1 MAGKESNPIHQ
12 RIELLTE
19 KWEAVIKDPDVCVVR
34 INARDNEKEMI
45 DTFYTYLLGVDT
57 DNHDIPIIFSSIYH
71 GDSQYSQALLAELE
85 EMIEIWNDADKSNV
99 DVLMDQLNW
108 KPDYKLT
115 KTDNPA
121 FSFIQNINNLAAFLK
136 LAKGIHL
143 VPILRVSVLD
153 INGLTCWLNFMVKAG
168 VVSKVKLMLDD
179 TFSHPHFQSFAEKN
193 PGKVV
198 TLVPDLNMDKAMQQL
213 ASMGNPNDPGVQFRK
228 AFTALMQAIEQRKE
242 KDAGKFGAECIQ
254 IAQTNLEKN
263 PYWIGQLIAVNAAL
277 ANDQVGYRNFKK
289 AIEFSTRGVEASEK
303 AKEIIPDEYIHRK
316 FIAQAVMLRGSLYAA
331 SKEWLKAVADFTM
344 AANHYVYTND
354 MVLGMEAYR
363 MAGYAFDKAGNR
375 DAACNI
381 LTEALAISGTIS
393 PDMMR
398 YTTFAGVVEHLF
410 KINNEKYISNHDLQE
425 IAIEVY
431 GDDWIREI
439 KNWKNPDYD
448 QVSTPEKSMA

>member
-19 KWEAVIKDPDVCVVR
+19 KWEVVIKNPDVSVVR
-34 INARDNEKEMI
+34 INGRDNEKEMV

-57 DNHDIPIIFSSIYH
+57 DNHDIPIIFNSVYH
-71 GDSQYSQALLAELE
+71 SDEQYSKALLAELE
-85 EMIEIWNDADKSNV
+85 EMIETWNDSDKSNV
-99 DVLMDQLNW
+99 DVIMDQLDW
-108 KPDYKLT
+108 KPDYNLK
-115 KTDNPA
+115 KSGNPA
-121 FSFIQNINNLAAFLK
+121 FLFIQNINTLAAFLK
-136 LAKGIHL
+136 LPEGIHL
-143 VPILRVSVLD
+143 VAILRVSVLD
-153 INGLTCWLNFMVKAG
+153 IKGMTRWLNFVLNAG
-168 VVSKVKLMLDD
+168 VVPKVKLMIDD
-179 TFSHPHFQSFAEKN
+179 TFSHPHFQSFAENN
-193 PGKVV
+193 PGEVA

-213 ASMGNPNDPGVQFRK
+213 AAMGNPNDPGVQFRK

-254 IAQTNLEKN
+254 IANSNLKTN
-263 PYWIGQLIAVNAAL
+263 PYWIGQVIAVNAAL

-289 AIEFSTRGVEASEK
+289 AIEFSTKGVEASEK

-316 FIAQAVMLRGSLYAA
+316 FIAQAIMLRGSLYAA
-331 SKEWLKAVADFTM
+331 SKEWIKAIEDFTA

-354 MVLGMEAYR
+354 MILAMEAYR
-363 MAGYAFDKAGNR
+363 MAGYSYNKAGDR

-381 LTEALAISGTIS
+381 LTEALAVSGTIS
-393 PDMMR
+393 PDMIR
-398 YTTFAGVVEHLF
+398 YTTFAGIIEHLF
-410 KINNEKYISNHDLQE
+410 EINNQKYISNRDLEE

-431 GDDWIREI
+431 GDDWMREI